1 MKRNATAALLC
12 AALLAGALAACGQ
25 GAAPSAGGS
34 APQSQSV
41 AQSMPQSQSTPQSA
55 PQSQSAGPAP
65 AAGQAL
71 SQEELA
77 ALWQALGLGQ
87 SAWWCADDETVTW
100 GGLAW
105 PAFWVSQP
113 QGGGHRVKYGSAWGS
128 GVTELVLAGAQH
140 DGAGGYL
147 LTFSGYVRDDGVT
160 VAFADSSPVLALS
173 FTGGETLTASMGG
186 DGYDGVPHAHTLVQA
201 EAVGQLE
208 GYGA

>member
-1 MKRNATAALLC
+1 MSDTDLSSRIRQRREQL
-12 AALLAGALAACGQ
+12 G
-25 GAAPSAGGS
+25 
-34 APQSQSV
+34 
-41 AQSMPQSQSTPQSA
+41 
-55 PQSQSAGPAP
+55 
-65 AAGQAL
+65 L

-113 QGGGHRVKYGSAWGS
+113 QGGGHSVKYGSAWGS

-160 VAFADSSPVLALS
+160 AAFADSSPVLALS

>member
-1 MKRNATAALLC
+1 M
-12 AALLAGALAACGQ
+12 
-25 GAAPSAGGS
+25 
-34 APQSQSV
+34 
-41 AQSMPQSQSTPQSA
+41 
-55 PQSQSAGPAP
+55 
-65 AAGQAL
+65 
-71 SQEELA
+71 
-77 ALWQALGLGQ
+77 
-87 SAWWCADDETVTW
+87 
-100 GGLAW
+100 
-105 PAFWVSQP
+105 SQP
-113 QGGGHRVKYGSAWGS
+113 QGGGHSVKYGSAWGS

-160 VAFADSSPVLALS
+160 AAFADSSPVLALS

>member
-12 AALLAGALAACGQ
+12 AALLAA
-25 GAAPSAGGS
+25 S

-113 QGGGHRVKYGSAWGS
+113 QGGGHSVKYGSAWGS

-140 DGAGGYL
+140 DGAGG
-147 LTFSGYVRDDGVT
+147 
-160 VAFADSSPVLALS
+160 
-173 FTGGETLTASMGG
+173 
-186 DGYDGVPHAHTLVQA
+186 
-201 EAVGQLE
+201 
-208 GYGA
+208 